1 MNMTE
6 KRKSKRIDVDMTL
19 KISDL
24 FKQDNVKIEN
34 IGAPIKVTNIS
45 KSGIGFETN
54 ALLPVGYYFNTK
66 LTLGNE
72 KSVLYTVVQIVR
84 VEAKDDTMYYGSQFI
99 GLAPILDIIF
109 EDFNPGWDD

>member
-1 MNMTE
+1 MTE

-72 KSVLYTVVQIVR
+72 QSVLYTVVQIVR

-99 GLAPILDIIF
+99 GLSPILDIIF
-109 EDFNPGWDD
+109 EDYNPGWDE

>member
-1 MNMTE
+1 MTE
-6 KRKSKRIDVDMTL
+6 KRSSKRIDVDMKL

-24 FKQDNVKIEN
+24 FKQDNVKIGN
-34 IGAPIKVTNIS
+34 IDAPITVTNIS
-45 KSGIGFETN
+45 KTGIGFITD

-66 LTLGNE
+66 LTLGDENAL
-72 KSVLYTVVQIVR
+72 LYTVVQIVR
-84 VEAKDDTMYYGSQFI
+84 VEAKDDTMYYGAKFI

>member
-1 MNMTE
+1 MIE

-34 IGAPIKVTNIS
+34 ISAPIKVTNIS
-45 KSGIGFETN
+45 KSGIGFETS
-54 ALLPVGYYFNTK
+54 ALLPINYYFNTK
-66 LTLGNE
+66 LTLGKE
-72 KSVLYTVVQIVR
+72 SSVLYTVVQIVR
-84 VEAKDDTMYYGSQFI
+84 VEAKDDVMYYGAKFI

-109 EDFNPGWDD
+109 EDYNPGWDD

>member
-1 MNMTE
+1 MTE
-6 KRKSKRIDVDMTL
+6 KRSSKRIDVNMTL

-34 IGAPIKVTNIS
+34 INAPITVTNLS
-45 KSGIGFETN
+45 KTGIGFETK
-54 ALLPVGYYFNTK
+54 ALLPVGYYFNSK

-72 KSVLYTVVQIVR
+72 NSLLYTVVQIVR
-84 VEAKDDTMYYGSQFI
+84 VEAREDNMYYGAKFI